1 MCREQCIIYYD
12 GVINTL
18 MMVDD
23 CHNESKFHIAQS
35 ASKWVRDCKG
45 GDSTVGFTQRPQKR
59 TGNLPA
65 LVRHDQMPWVPLLSD
80 F

>member
-23 CHNESKFHIAQS
+23 YHSERKFHIA
-35 ASKWVRDCKG
+35 
-45 GDSTVGFTQRPQKR
+45 
-59 TGNLPA
+59 
-65 LVRHDQMPWVPLLSD
+65 H
-80 F
+80 